1 MREAGGVTAGRA
13 VVEVEVDLLHAQPGS
28 ERVDR
33 HPHLAAE
40 PGCEREARGAGTLA
54 QATLSGERLA
64 GREARPHVDKLPR
77 DALGNSESAAHAVR
91 ERGHAEVGVSLGKGR
106 QRPP

>member
-1 MREAGGVTAGRA
+1 VREAGGVTAGRA

-40 PGCEREARGAGTLA
+40 PGCEWEARGAGPLA

-64 GREARPHVDKLPR
+64 GLEARPQVDELPR
-77 DALGNSESAAHAVR
+77 DALGNAESAAHAMR